1 MSITR
6 VSEWGIFMSVF
17 HYICS
22 FPISLKWY
30 QNKRLQKQNYT
41 IDVQTILYVKNPQG
55 DLEKLAW
62 YKVSENEHCWFKY
75 LISSVTQSCLSPW
88 DPMDCSMPGLPVHH
102 QLWQLAQTHVHQGG
116 DAFQPSSSVV
126 PFSSC
131 LQSFPAWRS
140 YPLSQFFTSGAPRIG
155 TSASVLPMNIQDWFP
170 LLFTGLTSWLSK
182 GLSRVFSSTTI
193 QTSILRCSA
202 FFMV

>member
-131 LQSFPAWRS
+131 LQCCPALGSFQM
-140 YPLSQFFTSGAPRIG
+140 SQFFTSGGQSIG
-155 TSASVLPMNIQDWFP
+155 VSTSASVLPMNIQDWF
-170 LLFTGLTSWLSK
+170 LLG
-182 GLSRVFSSTTI
+182 
-193 QTSILRCSA
+193 
-202 FFMV
+202 